1 MAGFMFFAR
10 SSAILR
16 TGEIPFQFLAKML
29 QRVLDGQWHA
39 AAEGA
44 EAGLF
49 HGIEQIGDELA
60 VDLVAAVATGFG
72 DEFFAACAAEAAGE
86 AFAAA
91 FIRGEL
97 KEMLDVFDHRHG
109 LGDADDAG
117 VAEQETGFLE
127 ALEIDS
133 ELDDVAHGDETAERA
148 ADLDGFDLGFE
159 TAG

>member
-1 MAGFMFFAR
+1 
-10 SSAILR
+10 
-16 TGEIPFQFLAKML
+16 ML
-29 QRVLDGQWHA
+29 QRVLDRQGHA

-44 EAGLF
+44 EAGLL

-60 VDLVAAVATGFG
+60 VDLVAAVVTGFG

-97 KEMLDVFDHRHG
+97 KEMLDVLDHWHG
-109 LGDADDAG
+109 FGDADDTS
-117 VAEQETGFLE
+117 VAEQKARFLE
-127 ALEIDS
+127 AFEING
-133 ELDDVAHGDETAERA
+133 ELGDVAHGDETAERS

-159 TAG
+159 TASEVDDGLQRRAHGDFVDAGLREMAVE